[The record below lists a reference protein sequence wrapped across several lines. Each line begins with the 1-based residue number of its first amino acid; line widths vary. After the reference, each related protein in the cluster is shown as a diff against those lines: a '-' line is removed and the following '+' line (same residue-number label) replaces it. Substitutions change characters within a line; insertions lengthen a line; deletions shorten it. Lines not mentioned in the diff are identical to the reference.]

1 MTVLKAAMQQKKET
15 GKNPHTHTVT
25 HSRVM
30 CFIQQDTIW
39 REGCYASVCVCVC
52 LCASLFFLHENV
64 RFLPMLHFWAF
75 KIKQPCILH
84 LQIKAA
90 SIMLSQ
96 QGNHQPW
103 VTAAQAV
110 QVTHLSWGRANNWQY
125 YIRKQHEELKQLQ
138 PHVIPVKPSQT
149 AGCV

>member
-15 GKNPHTHTVT
+15 GKNPHTHT
-25 HSRVM
+25 HSHSLKSHVLHSAGYNLKR
-30 CFIQQDTIW
+30 
-39 REGCYASVCVCVC
+39 GLLCVCVC
-52 LCASLFFLHENV
+52 LCVCASLFFLHENV